1 MNESK
6 ILELKVGIT
15 ILVGLILLML
25 SIVWI
30 KGITFKPNTY
40 NVTILFSNT
49 AGLQAGDPVNISGMK
64 VGKVIDLDL
73 IGDSVEVTV
82 SISNSVV
89 LKSNASAVISSVDF
103 FGAKKIEIVPGT
115 GDQLFDRKQRLIG
128 TREPDLSE
136 LTSQFRDIGQDIKI
150 TLKSVDSVLY
160 ALNSVV
166 GDRNFTNS
174 LKRVAH
180 NLDTTTTRI
189 KTIVAKSDMKIDST
203 FNRITLMLR
212 SYRQLA
218 DNADIHMDTTFHD
231 VRAITRQIAG
241 VTASLDSI
249 VKAVQSG
256 EGNLG
261 KMVYDQSIY
270 NKLDHAVTQMDSL
283 VSMVRRKGMKVDV
296 KLFGD

>member
-1 MNESK
+1 LNESK

-15 ILVGLILLML
+15 ILVGLVLLML

-40 NVTILFSNT
+40 NVAILFPNT
-49 AGLQAGDPVNISGMK
+49 AGLQVGDPVNISGMK
-64 VGKVIDLDL
+64 VGKVVDLDL
-73 IGDSVEVTV
+73 EGDSVLVNV
-82 SISNSVV
+82 SVSNSVV
-89 LKSNASAVISSVDF
+89 LKYDATAVISSVDF
-103 FGAKKIEIVPGT
+103 FGAKKIEMIPGT
-115 GDQLFDRKQRLIG
+115 DEKIFDRSYRMKG

-136 LTSQFRDIGQDIKI
+136 LTSQFRDIGLDIKT
-150 TLKSVDSVLY
+150 TLKKVDSILI
-160 ALNSVV
+160 ATNSVV
-166 GDRNFTNS
+166 GDRSFTNS

-180 NLDTTTTRI
+180 NLDTTTSRI
-189 KTIVAKSDMKIDST
+189 NTIVAKSDIRVDSAFIKI
-203 FNRITLMLR
+203 NLMLR

-218 DNADIHMDTTFHD
+218 EHADMRLDTTFKD
-231 VRAITRQIAG
+231 VRSIALQIAG
-241 VTASLDSI
+241 VTSSLDSI
-249 VKAVQSG
+249 VRTVQNG

-261 KMVYDQSIY
+261 KMVYDESVY